1 MVQVLNLVANLD
13 RKYPGHEKIFFS
25 KNNEILT
32 SRRYCDNRTS
42 AELLSL
48 TEALL
53 RDIFRFQD
61 RAYNKNEI
69 KARAQRRYVVGFK
82 ESMRQLDIGKLK
94 LLIIAPD
101 LEQSSENG

>member
-1 MVQVLNLVANLD
+1 MLNLAVNLD
-13 RKYPGHEKIFFS
+13 REYNKDISFQK
-25 KNNEILT
+25 KNQKNFLMPN
-32 SRRYCDNRTS
+32 RYCDNLTS
-42 AELLSL
+42 PELLSL

-69 KARAQRRYVVGFK
+69 KARSQRRYVVGFK
-82 ESMRQLDIGKLK
+82 ESMRQLDIEKVK

-101 LEQSSENG
+101 LEQSSEDG

>member
-1 MVQVLNLVANLD
+1 M
-13 RKYPGHEKIFFS
+13 HHFFDS
-25 KNNEILT
+25 SL
-32 SRRYCDNRTS
+32 RRYCDNLTS
-42 AELLSL
+42 PALTAL

-69 KARAQRRYVVGFK
+69 KARSQRRYVVGFK
-82 ESMRQLDIGKLK
+82 ESMRQLNIGKVK

-101 LEQSSENG
+101 LEAG